1 MTDHFQNYSL
11 KIFDELNECILKK
24 LSTLQ
29 SKEIENTINNLMKI
43 ENTFN
48 EIENKLD
55 GTLNKLVIAKITKD
69 TESELKTLK

>member
-24 LSTLQ
+24 LSSLQ

-55 GTLNKLVIAKITKD
+55 GTLNKLVLTKITKD
-69 TESELKTLK
+69 TETELKTLK

>member
-24 LSTLQ
+24 LSSLQ

-55 GTLNKLVIAKITKD
+55 GTLNKLVLTKITKD
-69 TESELKTLK
+69 TETKLKTLK

>member
-24 LSTLQ
+24 LSSLQ

-55 GTLNKLVIAKITKD
+55 GTLNKLVLTKINKD
-69 TESELKTLK
+69 TETELKTLK

>member
-24 LSTLQ
+24 LSSLQ

-55 GTLNKLVIAKITKD
+55 GTLNKLVLTKINKD
-69 TESELKTLK
+69 TENELKTLK